1 MKTNYIT
8 PAVTS
13 IRMVAEQTM
22 VDLSYGNQ
30 EGDGE
35 QLAKMTPFEDIDE
48 PEVAEAPADFEEATK
63 LHVQFRNIWA
73 YEE

>member
-35 QLAKMTPFEDIDE
+35 QRAKMTPFDDIDE
-48 PEVAEAPADFEEATK
+48 PEVAEAPDYFEEATK
-63 LHVQFRNIWA
+63 LHVSFKDIWA
-73 YEE
+73 DEE